1 MFRFE
6 VKIKLI
12 KGMKTEDKE
21 VGGKWGEH
29 CVLKAKW
36 RMCFE
41 DGEESIAD
49 AVKTDSLPFH
59 FI

>member
-1 MFRFE
+1 
-6 VKIKLI
+6 
-12 KGMKTEDKE
+12 MKTEDKE